1 MIRRLQDLLLRLLRV
16 PPEPEAPFGAPGS
29 VRLFQAGRG
38 YFHWELL
45 RWGFAQLGALWGLA
59 VGFGMLPWVPDA
71 MPGRDWMV
79 WAERVA
85 VAAYLAQLP
94 FTLLAVRLDYAY
106 RWYLVT
112 DRSLRVREGIWR
124 VSEKTM
130 SFANIQNLSVQQ
142 GPLQRL
148 LGISNLEVRTA
159 GGGDSAKKGD
169 ADKRRE
175 SMHLAYFRG
184 VDNAEEVKTVIL
196 GRLRNLRDAG
206 LGDPGEAGDAGVGE
220 VAAGDG
226 APPADSAA
234 PGSEATVLDA
244 ARELLAEAH
253 RLRAATG

>member
-1 MIRRLQDLLLRLLRV
+1 VIRRFQDLLLRLLRV
-16 PPEPEAPFGAPGS
+16 PPEPEPPYGAPGS

-45 RWGFAQLGALWGLA
+45 RWGFAQVGALWGL
-59 VGFGMLPWVPDA
+59 VIGFGMLPWVPDA

-79 WAERVA
+79 YAERFA
-85 VAAYLAQLP
+85 VAAYLVQLP

-106 RWYLVT
+106 RWYIVT

-130 SFANIQNLSVQQ
+130 SFANIQNLAVQQ

-175 SMHLAYFRG
+175 SLHLAYFRG

-196 GRLRNLRDAG
+196 GRLRNLRGAG
-206 LGDPGEAGDAGVGE
+206 LGDPEDAGEQGVVE
-220 VAAGDG
+220 VAPAGG
-226 APPADSAA
+226 EPALPAGPAPESN
-234 PGSEATVLDA
+234 VLAA
-244 ARELLAEAH
+244 ARELLAEAR